1 MFGKILGK
9 DELLEELE
17 ALTGDVKVDEPI
29 PQPPTNKIEEMPQIP
44 DAPQNK
50 IEVAQQAEEEED
62 EFEERM
68 KKLEAA

>member
-17 ALTGDVKVDEPI
+17 ALTGEIKVDEPI
-29 PQPPTNKIEEMPQIP
+29 PQPPTNQIESIP
-44 DAPQNK
+44 SIPNAPTTK
-50 IEVAQQAEEEED
+50 IEVAQQEEQEED

-68 KKLEAA
+68 KKLEAV

>member
-29 PQPPTNKIEEMPQIP
+29 PQPPANKIEAMPQIP
-44 DAPQNK
+44 DAPKNK
-50 IEVAQQAEEEED
+50 IEVAEQESEEED
-62 EFEERM
+62 EFAERM
-68 KKLEAA
+68 KKLEAE